1 MEDSQVDQI
10 FAGDLENLPPF
21 KQPLI
26 RIYMSSTFTDMA
38 LEKAALFSEVYP
50 KLKEYCREH
59 YGLEFQVRF
68 ILKVFRN
75 KSSILILIYTY
86 VYSKLPHIHLYDTVE
101 ER

>member
-68 ILKVFRN
+68 SFKVFRN
-75 KSSILILIYTY
+75 KSSILILIFLCLFKIATQTF
-86 VYSKLPHIHLYDTVE
+86 I
-101 ER
+101 

>member
-68 ILKVFRN
+68 FFFKF
-75 KSSILILIYTY
+75 SDTS
-86 VYSKLPHIHLYDTVE
+86 HLS
-101 ER
+101 

>member
-38 LEKAALFSEVYP
+38 LEKSALFSEVYP

-59 YGLEFQVRF
+59 YGLEFQVRDF
-68 ILKVFRN
+68 FLHDDVEKLDLNLLFSHHTSVQKNTEILR
-75 KSSILILIYTY
+75 
-86 VYSKLPHIHLYDTVE
+86 
-101 ER
+101 

>member
-68 ILKVFRN
+68 FFLSFQKQV
-75 KSSILILIYTY
+75 IYLNSYIPMFIQNCHTDMY
-86 VYSKLPHIHLYDTVE
+86 IG
-101 ER
+101 